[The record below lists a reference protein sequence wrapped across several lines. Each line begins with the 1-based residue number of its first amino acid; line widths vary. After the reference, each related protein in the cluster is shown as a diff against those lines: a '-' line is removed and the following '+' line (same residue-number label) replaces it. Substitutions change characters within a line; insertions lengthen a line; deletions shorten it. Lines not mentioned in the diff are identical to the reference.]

1 MFFLLRRSQYL
12 NMSINDKDLLSEEFG
27 GEWEDSPP
35 PVRHQLLNAAEQFPD
50 KLALAC
56 LHQPADLYD
65 FQSLTDSHLQWS
77 YAQLS
82 AAADILSAGLQ
93 AYRISSGSSI
103 ATVLGNGAE
112 FGLSFWAAHK
122 IGCPFVPLNPQ
133 ILSNATE
140 ARHMLVVA
148 NVTAVILGNVESAA
162 KFDALYYPSQRTI
175 LKVVVGEPTI
185 SGWISFSD
193 LLAAGRKYASFDGE
207 ISYSPLAPTYEP
219 DSTVST
225 LRLPTVD
232 EIVTVLFTS
241 GTTSLPKGCPHTNR
255 TLNAFMKN
263 LALGGSSP
271 NDIFCGVLPNN
282 HAMGYFFALY
292 FFCQGGAV
300 VYPSASFDSAR
311 MVEAL
316 IIHSCTHTCLVPT
329 ALHSLL
335 DRAEGSGLT
344 FPMLHDVLLAGSSI
358 TPHNLRQ
365 IVHNLGS
372 RAVST
377 GFGMTEGSPV
387 WTAATSDP
395 ETLIVGD
402 DTISGRASP
411 GVHLRICTPGSTHAL
426 PRGQPGEVHESGP
439 GVITGYL
446 GNNVGSDSF
455 YVDKEARKW
464 FKTGDQAVMHRD
476 GRVSIVGR

>member
-1 MFFLLRRSQYL
+1 M
-12 NMSINDKDLLSEEFG
+12 
-27 GEWEDSPP
+27 
-35 PVRHQLLNAAEQFPD
+35 
-50 KLALAC
+50 
-56 LHQPADLYD
+56 
-65 FQSLTDSHLQWS
+65 
-77 YAQLS
+77 
-82 AAADILSAGLQ
+82 
-93 AYRISSGSSI
+93 
-103 ATVLGNGAE
+103 
-112 FGLSFWAAHK
+112 
-122 IGCPFVPLNPQ
+122 
-133 ILSNATE
+133 
-140 ARHMLVVA
+140 
-148 NVTAVILGNVESAA
+148 
-162 KFDALYYPSQRTI
+162 
-175 LKVVVGEPTI
+175 
-185 SGWISFSD
+185 
-193 LLAAGRKYASFDGE
+193 
-207 ISYSPLAPTYEP
+207 
-219 DSTVST
+219 
-225 LRLPTVD
+225 
-232 EIVTVLFTS
+232 
-241 GTTSLPKGCPHTNR
+241 
-255 TLNAFMKN
+255 
-263 LALGGSSP
+263 
-271 NDIFCGVLPNN
+271 
-282 HAMGYFFALY
+282 
-292 FFCQGGAV
+292 
-300 VYPSASFDSAR
+300 YPSASFDSAR
-311 MVEAL
+311 MAEAL
-316 IIHSCTHTCLVPT
+316 IIHSCSHTCLVPT

-344 FPMLHDVLLAGSSI
+344 FPMLHDVCLAGASI